1 MTDTA
6 VCFFVGFLVFV
17 FGVSCANNR
26 SYINDNTFE
35 INTLMKHFLLHIV
48 LFLYWYNNQT
58 LAYRGA
64 VSHHSRSSW
73 WSDLPYS
80 WRSLS
85 LYPGNLPSALYT
97 TLHLYRCMERE
108 QVCKVRGRRVKDIRQ
123 EVGREEG
130 KSGNRGRD
138 WKKRVIR
145 VWTNSSNEG
154 RKDYGKNKVWYR
166 RANRKL
172 WVTGRNVAVQANEA
186 KEEKE
191 KSNRTNPIKN
201 TVGE

>member
-108 QVCKVRGRRVKDIRQ
+108 QVCKVRGRRVKDIRL

-154 RKDYGKNKVWYR
+154 RKD
-166 RANRKL
+166 
-172 WVTGRNVAVQANEA
+172 
-186 KEEKE
+186 
-191 KSNRTNPIKN
+191 
-201 TVGE
+201 